1 MCYLSARNAER
12 GAKCPPDAGVLLDVR
27 HGRGDHRPLAV
38 GEPRIY
44 CVDQDTVGPVVS
56 TIHTLDISTYRRIY
70 FELLR

>member
-12 GAKCPPDAGVLLDVR
+12 SAKCPPDAGVLLDVR

-38 GEPRIY
+38 GEPSIY

-56 TIHTLDISTYRRIY
+56 TKHTLDISTYLQTIFR
-70 FELLR
+70 